1 MSAAT
6 LLRVRGLVRR
16 YPLARGV
23 LGRPRGWLA
32 ALRGVDLDLDR
43 GECLGLVG
51 ESGCGKTTLAR
62 CVIALER
69 PDAGSVRFDGRE
81 LTRLAPRELRPVR
94 RRLQVV
100 FQDPYASLDPRL
112 RVGAIVGEPL
122 RIHRLARGAALR
134 RRVDALLETVGL
146 DPTLAARHPH
156 ALSGG
161 QRQRVGIARAL
172 ALEPELLVADEP
184 VSALDVSVQAQILNL
199 LGDLRRRLDLA
210 LLVISHDLGVVR
222 QVCDRVAVMYL
233 GRVVETAPADALF
246 GAPQHPYTRALL
258 AAVPVPDPG
267 VPPRPP
273 LAGEPPS
280 AAALP
285 SGCAFHPRCPVALAA
300 CRREEPPPVPP
311 GARRGAA
318 CVHVMNQESLDST
331 A

>member
-1 MSAAT
+1 MDKE
-6 LLRVRGLVRR
+6 LLLSLRDLSVK
-16 YPLARGV
+16 YPTRAGILNGV
-23 LGRPRGWLA
+23 SN
-32 ALRGVDLDLDR
+32 VDLEIYR
-43 GECLGLVG
+43 GEVLGLVG

-62 CVIALER
+62 CVLALER
-69 PDAGSVRFDGRE
+69 PDAGSVRFDGAE
-81 LTRLAPRELRPVR
+81 LTRLSARALHPVR

-112 RVGAIVGEPL
+112 RVGAIVAEPL

-134 RRVDALLETVGL
+134 RRVDGLLETVGL
-146 DPTLAARHPH
+146 DPALAARHPH

-199 LGDLRRRLDLA
+199 LGDLRRRLGLA

-222 QVCDRVAVMYL
+222 QISDRVAVMYL
-233 GRVVETAPADALF
+233 GRVVETAPADELF
-246 GAPQHPYTRALL
+246 AAPRHPYTRALL
-258 AAVPVPDPG
+258 AAVPLPEPGG
-267 VPPRPP
+267 VPHPP

-285 SGCAFHPRCPVALAA
+285 PGCAFHPRCPVALAE
-300 CRREEPPPVPP
+300 CRHAEPRPVPP

-318 CVHVMNQESLDST
+318 CVLAKRQESLDST